1 MPAPLLAVRDLQL
14 HYFTSKGVVH
24 AVDGVSFEIAAG
36 ETLGL
41 VGESGCGK
49 TSCATA
55 LLNIPAPPG
64 RIAGGSI
71 LLDGAEIIGMS
82 DRELRRSVRW
92 SRISMV
98 FQGAMNSL
106 TPVYTVRALMAETCR
121 EHAGRERL
129 DNARIEQLMRQYI
142 GLVGLPAHV
151 LDRYPHELSGGMK
164 QRVVIAIALFLEP
177 RLVIMDEPTTALDV
191 VVQAQILNLI
201 KELRLRLKLSYLFI
215 THDLATEAEVADR
228 IMVMYAGKA
237 AETGTNEQIFGER
250 GPSHPY
256 TRMLLD
262 ATPRLHASTYSA
274 DSGPAGSHG
283 PRELTFIPGAPP
295 DLLDPPRGC
304 RFAARCPFA
313 KQKCRSEEPPMA
325 VLEDGHHAACWKAVK
340 NAEYERS

>member
-1 MPAPLLAVRDLQL
+1 VTAVPEPLLAVRDLQL
-14 HYFTSKGVVH
+14 FYFTTRGIVR

-71 LLDGAEIIGMS
+71 LLEGAEIVGMS

-129 DNARIEQLMRQYI
+129 DGARTEQLMRHYI

-201 KELRLRLKLSYLFI
+201 KELKQRLKLSYLFI

-228 IMVMYAGKA
+228 VMVMYAGRM
-237 AETGTNEQIFGER
+237 AEVGTNEQIFGEK

-262 ATPRLHASTYSA
+262 ATPRLHRAA
-274 DSGPAGSHG
+274 H
-283 PRELTFIPGAPP
+283 ELTFIPGAPP
-295 DLLDPPRGC
+295 DLLDPPQGC

-313 KQKCRSEEPPMA
+313 KQKCRRQEPPVAEM
-325 VLEDGHHAACWKAVK
+325 EDGHGAACWKAMK
-340 NAEYERS
+340 DTEYERS

>member
-1 MPAPLLAVRDLQL
+1 MSAPLLAVRDLTL
-14 HYFTSKGVVH
+14 HYFTSQGVVH

-36 ETLGL
+36 ETFGL
-41 VGESGCGK
+41 VGESGSGK

-64 RIAGGSI
+64 RIVGGSI
-71 LLDGAEIIGMS
+71 QLEGAEITGMS
-82 DRELRRSVRW
+82 DRELRRRVRW

-106 TPVYTVRALMAETCR
+106 TPVYTIRALMTETFR
-121 EHAGRERL
+121 EHAGNERFEI
-129 DNARIEQLMRQYI
+129 ARIEQLMRQYI

-201 KELRLRLKLSYLFI
+201 KELRRRLNLSYLFI

-237 AETGTNEQIFGER
+237 AEIGTNEQIFGEK
-250 GPSHPY
+250 GPLHPY

-262 ATPRLHASTYSA
+262 ATPRLHKAVS
-274 DSGPAGSHG
+274 
-283 PRELTFIPGAPP
+283 ELAFIPGAPP
-295 DLLDPPRGC
+295 DLVDPPQGC

-313 KQKCRSEEPPMA
+313 RQKCRRQEPPMA
-325 VLEDGHHAACWKAVK
+325 SIGDGHSVACWKAMK
-340 NAEYERS
+340 DAEYARS

>member
-1 MPAPLLAVRDLQL
+1 VTAVPAPLLAVRDLQL
-14 HYFTSKGVVH
+14 FYFTTRGIVR

-71 LLDGAEIIGMS
+71 LLEGAEIVGMS

-129 DNARIEQLMRQYI
+129 DGARTEQLMRHYI

-201 KELRLRLKLSYLFI
+201 KELKQRLKLSYLFI

-228 IMVMYAGKA
+228 VMVMYAGRM
-237 AETGTNEQIFGER
+237 AEVGTNEQIFGEK

-262 ATPRLHASTYSA
+262 ATPRLHRAA
-274 DSGPAGSHG
+274 H
-283 PRELTFIPGAPP
+283 ELTFIPGAPP
-295 DLLDPPRGC
+295 DLLDPPQGC

-313 KQKCRSEEPPMA
+313 KQKCRRQEPPVAEM
-325 VLEDGHHAACWKAVK
+325 EDGHGAACWKAMK
-340 NAEYERS
+340 DTEYERS

>member
-1 MPAPLLAVRDLQL
+1 MTAVPAPLLVVRDLQL
-14 HYFTSKGVVH
+14 FYFTTRGIVR

-71 LLDGAEIIGMS
+71 LLDGAEITGMS

-121 EHAGRERL
+121 EHAGRKRL
-129 DNARIEQLMRQYI
+129 DNARTEELMRQYI

-201 KELRLRLKLSYLFI
+201 KDLKHRLKLSYLFI

-228 IMVMYAGKA
+228 VMVMYAGKA
-237 AETGTNEQIFGER
+237 AEVGTNEQIFGEK

-262 ATPRLHASTYSA
+262 ATPPLHQAA
-274 DSGPAGSHG
+274 H
-283 PRELTFIPGAPP
+283 ELTFIPGAPP
-295 DLLDPPRGC
+295 DLLDPPQGC

-313 KQKCRSEEPPMA
+313 KQKCRRQEPPMA
-325 VLEDGHHAACWKAVK
+325 AMEDGHSAACWKAMK
-340 NAEYERS
+340 DAEYERS

>member
-1 MPAPLLAVRDLQL
+1 MTAVPAPLLVVRDLQL
-14 HYFTSKGVVH
+14 HYFTTRGVVH

-71 LLDGAEIIGMS
+71 LLDGVEITGMS

-92 SRISMV
+92 SRVSMV

-106 TPVYTVRALMAETCR
+106 TPVYTVRALMAETYR
-121 EHAGRERL
+121 EHAGKDRL
-129 DNARIEQLMRQYI
+129 DNAGIEQLMRQYI

-201 KELRLRLKLSYLFI
+201 KELKHRLKLSYLFI

-237 AETGTNEQIFGER
+237 AEVGTNEQIFGEK
-250 GPSHPY
+250 GPVHPY

-262 ATPRLHASTYSA
+262 ATPRLHAPT
-274 DSGPAGSHG
+274 GSRA
-283 PRELTFIPGAPP
+283 PVELAFIPGAPP
-295 DLLDPPRGC
+295 DLLDPPAGC

-313 KQKCRSEEPPMA
+313 KQKCRRQEPLMA
-325 VLEDGHHAACWKAVK
+325 AMDNGHSAACWKAMK
-340 NAEYERS
+340 DAEYERS

>member
-1 MPAPLLAVRDLQL
+1 MPAPLLAVNGLQL
-14 HYFTSKGVVH
+14 YYFTTKGVVH

-55 LLNIPAPPG
+55 LLNMPSPPG

-71 LLDGAEIIGMS
+71 LLDGAEITGMS

-106 TPVYTVRALMAETCR
+106 TPVYTVRALMAETYR
-121 EHAGRERL
+121 EHAGKGRL
-129 DNARIEQLMRQYI
+129 DIAGTEQLMREYI
-142 GLVGLPAHV
+142 GLVGLPVHV

-201 KELRLRLKLSYLFI
+201 KELKHRLKLSYLFI

-237 AETGTNEQIFGER
+237 AEVGTNEQIFGER
-250 GPSHPY
+250 GPLHPY

-262 ATPRLHASTYSA
+262 ATPRLHGA
-274 DSGPAGSHG
+274 AGSRAPG
-283 PRELTFIPGAPP
+283 ELTFIPGAPP
-295 DLLDPPRGC
+295 DLLDPPQGC

-313 KQKCRSEEPPMA
+313 KQKCRRQEPPMA
-325 VLEDGHHAACWKAVK
+325 AMEDGHSAACWKAMK
-340 NAEYERS
+340 DAEYERS

>member
-1 MPAPLLAVRDLQL
+1 MPLLAVRHLVL
-14 HYFTSKGVVH
+14 HYFTSRGVVH
-24 AVDGVSFEIAAG
+24 AVDGVSFEIEAG
-36 ETLGL
+36 ETLGC

-55 LLNIPAPPG
+55 LLNMPAPPG
-64 RIAGGSI
+64 RITAGSI
-71 LLDGAEIIGMS
+71 LLDGAEIIGKS

-106 TPVYTVRALMAETCR
+106 TPVYTVRALMAETLR
-121 EHAGRERL
+121 EHAGKERQER
-129 DNARIEQLMRQYI
+129 ARAEQLMRQYT

-191 VVQAQILNLI
+191 VVQAQVLNLI
-201 KELRLRLKLSYLFI
+201 KELKHRLKLSYLFI
-215 THDLATEAEVADR
+215 THDLATIAEVADR

-237 AETGTNEQIFGER
+237 AEVATNEQIFGER
-250 GPSHPY
+250 GPLHPY

-262 ATPRLHASTYSA
+262 ATPRLHRAPDSA
-274 DSGPAGSHG
+274 PQGSPA
-283 PRELTFIPGAPP
+283 PDELAFIPGAPP
-295 DLLDPPRGC
+295 DLIDPPPGC
-304 RFAARCPFA
+304 RFADRCPFA
-313 KQKCRSEEPPMA
+313 KPKCRRQEPPMTA
-325 VLEDGHHAACWKAVK
+325 REDGHDVACWKAMK
-340 NAEYERS
+340 DAEYERS

>member
-1 MPAPLLAVRDLQL
+1 MTAVPAPLLVVRDLQL
-14 HYFTSKGVVH
+14 FYFTTRGIVR

-71 LLDGAEIIGMS
+71 LLDGAEITGMS

-121 EHAGRERL
+121 EHAGRKRL
-129 DNARIEQLMRQYI
+129 DNARTEELMRQYI

-201 KELRLRLKLSYLFI
+201 KDLKHRLKLSYLFI

-228 IMVMYAGKA
+228 VMVMYAGKA
-237 AETGTNEQIFGER
+237 AEVGTNEQIFGEK

-262 ATPRLHASTYSA
+262 ATPRLHQAA
-274 DSGPAGSHG
+274 H
-283 PRELTFIPGAPP
+283 ELTFIPGAPP
-295 DLLDPPRGC
+295 DLLDPPQGC

-313 KQKCRSEEPPMA
+313 KQKCRRQEPPMA
-325 VLEDGHHAACWKAVK
+325 AMEDGHSAACWKAMK
-340 NAEYERS
+340 DAEYERS

>member
-1 MPAPLLAVRDLQL
+1 
-14 HYFTSKGVVH
+14 
-24 AVDGVSFEIAAG
+24 
-36 ETLGL
+36 
-41 VGESGCGK
+41 
-49 TSCATA
+49 
-55 LLNIPAPPG
+55 
-64 RIAGGSI
+64 
-71 LLDGAEIIGMS
+71 MS

-106 TPVYTVRALMAETCR
+106 TPVYTVRALMAETYR
-121 EHAGRERL
+121 EHAGKERL
-129 DNARIEQLMRQYI
+129 DNARTEQLMKQYI

-201 KELRLRLKLSYLFI
+201 KELKHRLKLSYLFI

-237 AETGTNEQIFGER
+237 AEVGTNEQIFGEK

-262 ATPRLHASTYSA
+262 ATPRLHA
-274 DSGPAGSHG
+274 PMGSRG
-283 PRELTFIPGAPP
+283 TGELAFIPGAPP
-295 DLLDPPRGC
+295 DLVDPPPGC
-304 RFAARCPFA
+304 RFAARCPSA
-313 KQKCRSEEPPMA
+313 REKCRRQEPPMA
-325 VLEDGHHAACWKAVK
+325 AIEDGHHVACWKATK
-340 NAEYERS
+340 DAEYERS